1 MLKQEVFAWFLP
13 GGRLGFRDQ
22 ICGAWTE
29 GLVSVWQSS
38 AHIRLEKLGGRERN
52 PFFAGE
58 KYHWCYIFVKTAR
71 KDVKRVQLPLEPVLT
86 PRGDTGENEDDDEE
100 GEEDESSDDS
110 SEGDLFDDEESEEE
124 SQVSFEGASWPVEVE
139 NGSDSDGS

>member
-1 MLKQEVFAWFLP
+1 M
-13 GGRLGFRDQ
+13 
-22 ICGAWTE
+22 
-29 GLVSVWQSS
+29 
-38 AHIRLEKLGGRERN
+38 
-52 PFFAGE
+52 
-58 KYHWCYIFVKTAR
+58 
-71 KDVKRVQLPLEPVLT
+71 KRVQLPLEPVLT

-124 SQVSFEGASWPVEVE
+124 SQVSFEESEVSPVEVE